1 MSAPL
6 RRTGVETSLIDT
18 ALGPVTVRHTRV
30 VSGTATILLHGA
42 AGSWTTWLPAIE
54 AAGGAE
60 ATDDLVVPDLPG
72 WGESPA
78 VTAELS
84 PESLARA
91 VATVARALGY
101 RRWRV
106 VGHSMGGFIALE
118 LAVLEP
124 ASTVSVLLVSAT
136 TLGGRG
142 DRLGRSG
149 LVGAAPSLALMLA
162 GMRLLA
168 AAGAAAAPFVRWL
181 DRHKLLGLLLAPLFD
196 GRQPGAVHELARDLR
211 PAAFIRAVACL
222 RRYPAVERWSRIECP
237 VMAVH
242 GDHDLFSPADDDARL
257 AGIIPRF
264 ATLTLPATGHFG
276 HVERPGVLSGV
287 LRSR

>member
-1 MSAPL
+1 
-6 RRTGVETSLIDT
+6 VDTSLIDT
-18 ALGPVTVRHTRV
+18 GLGPVAVRHTRV

-60 ATDDLVVPDLPG
+60 ATDDLVMPDLPG

-78 VTAELS
+78 DPSRLD

-91 VATVARALGY
+91 VAAVARALGY

-106 VGHSMGGFIALE
+106 LGHSMGGFVALE

-124 ASTVSVLLVSAT
+124 EATVSVLLVSAT

-142 DRLGRSG
+142 DRLGRLG
-149 LVGAAPSLALMLA
+149 LVGAAPPLALMLA

-168 AAGAAAAPFVRWL
+168 ATGAAAAPFVRWL
-181 DRHKLLGLLLAPLFD
+181 DRRGLLGLLLAPLFD
-196 GRQPGAVHELARDLR
+196 GRQPAAVHELARDLR
-211 PAAFIRAVACL
+211 PTAFVRAVACL
-222 RRYPAVERWSRIECP
+222 RRYPAAERWSTIRCP

-242 GDHDLFSPADDDARL
+242 GDHDVFAPAEDDVRL

-264 ATLTLPATGHFG
+264 SALALPATGHFG
-276 HVERPGVLSGV
+276 HVERPGVLAGV

>member
-1 MSAPL
+1 MA
-6 RRTGVETSLIDT
+6 
-18 ALGPVTVRHTRV
+18 VRHTRV

-60 ATDDLVVPDLPG
+60 ATDDLVMPDLPG

-78 VTAELS
+78 DPSRLD

-91 VATVARALGY
+91 VAAVARALGY

-106 VGHSMGGFIALE
+106 LGHSMGGFVALE

-124 ASTVSVLLVSAT
+124 EATVSVLLVSAT

-142 DRLGRSG
+142 DRLGRLG
-149 LVGAAPSLALMLA
+149 LVGAAPPLALMLA

-168 AAGAAAAPFVRWL
+168 ATGAAAAPFVRWL
-181 DRHKLLGLLLAPLFD
+181 DRRGLLGLLLAPLFD
-196 GRQPGAVHELARDLR
+196 GRQPAAVHELARDLR
-211 PAAFIRAVACL
+211 PTARWRVCAAIPPPSAG
-222 RRYPAVERWSRIECP
+222 RRSGAPSWRCTAITTCSRRRRTTC
-237 VMAVH
+237 A
-242 GDHDLFSPADDDARL
+242 SPASSRGSVRSPSRPPVTSATWSDRASSPVSSGR
-257 AGIIPRF
+257 GRF
-264 ATLTLPATGHFG
+264 EA
-276 HVERPGVLSGV
+276 
-287 LRSR
+287 